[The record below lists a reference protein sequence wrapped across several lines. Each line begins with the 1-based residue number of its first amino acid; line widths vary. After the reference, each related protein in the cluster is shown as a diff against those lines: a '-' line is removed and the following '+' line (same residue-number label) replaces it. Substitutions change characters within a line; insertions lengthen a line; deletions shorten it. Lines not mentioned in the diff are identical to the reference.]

1 MKLGTLLLRNA
12 AIGLSQLESALR
24 NQVLYGGR
32 LGTNLVELG
41 FIDLELLSAY
51 LAELSGYPI
60 ATPTLLDEVDASLLE
75 KLGADDAHALRAI
88 PLGRLAAGDG
98 APPQV
103 AVAMVEPTRAESLE
117 ILRSRFD
124 AQVVPYVVPEL
135 RALYYLEKHFGLP
148 RRARFIRSA
157 RPGGEVRASGAVPAV
172 ASAGAGAAT
181 PAERRKSQP
190 LQGMVMPPAFTLEP
204 RRRRASQVPAVPGV
218 PITATYTATCDAIDT
233 ATHRDQIGEALV
245 HYAKGRVDALVLFL
259 IRDGNALG
267 WGGYV
272 AGGAPRTPIEE
283 ISLPLGGASSL
294 QSAHDA
300 GQPFVGPPPSAA
312 RPVETKLWQALGT
325 TPEPGIVIV
334 VPVMVRQRS
343 VNLIYAHPIPGAS
356 PTAQLVHELN
366 DLANRAQTAYLRL
379 IRQARG

>member
-60 ATPTLLDEVDASLLE
+60 ATPTLLDVVDATLLA

-88 PLGRLAAGDG
+88 PLGKIPG
-98 APPQV
+98 AEPGQIQI
-103 AVAMVEPTRAESLE
+103 AVAMVEPTRPESLD
-117 ILRSRFD
+117 ILRARF
-124 AQVVPYVVPEL
+124 QVPIVPYVVPEL

-157 RPGGEVRASGAVPAV
+157 RPGVAEAV
-172 ASAGAGAAT
+172 AAPAPAQPSAD
-181 PAERRKSQP
+181 RRKSQP

-204 RRRRASQVPAVPGV
+204 RRRRASQAPALPGV
-218 PITATYTATCDAIDT
+218 PITTTYTAACDAIDT
-233 ATHRDQIGEALV
+233 STHRDQIGEALV
-245 HYAKGRVDALVLFL
+245 DYAKGRVEALVLFL

-272 AGGAPRTPIEE
+272 AGGVPKTAIEE

-312 RPVETKLWQALGT
+312 RPVESKLWQALGT
-325 TPEPGIVIV
+325 NPEPAVVIV
-334 VPVMVRQRS
+334 VPVMVRQRA
-343 VNLIYAHPIPGAS
+343 VNLIYAHPLPGAS